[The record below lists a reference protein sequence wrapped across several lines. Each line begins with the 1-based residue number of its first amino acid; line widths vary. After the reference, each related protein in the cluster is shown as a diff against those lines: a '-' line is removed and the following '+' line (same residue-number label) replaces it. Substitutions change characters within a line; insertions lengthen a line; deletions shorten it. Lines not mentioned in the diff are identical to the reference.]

1 MHIEFLGEFRT
12 GFVKQTFSRRTYDS
26 LSGETSA
33 AEYVKDVKATE
44 ALLGFAFSSETEQ
57 L

>member
-1 MHIEFLGEFRT
+1 MLGEFRT

-26 LSGETSA
+26 LSGESSA
-33 AEYVKDVKATE
+33 GEYMRDVKAGE
-44 ALLGFAFSSETEQ
+44 ALLGFAFSALWKETEQ